1 MFSTLLCKK
10 YMPLI
15 PEPQVKV
22 WEVCQVE
29 CPEVCPVDSQ
39 VDSQVVVCPEDN
51 LKVELIKDLKLMKL
65 IDFRFNLL

>member
-22 WEVCQVE
+22 WEVCQVV